1 MPVKELPDYFDRIIE
16 ILTTYIEHKTDH
28 FTLQTYGGDYIN
40 GPYVQALQEHG
51 NVLLIEAISNEFLVP
66 ELNEH
71 SQQAMVFM
79 GWRVFPEQYLPNY
92 AQFIDQSQLSP
103 REIAIKMAQ
112 ALHFAYG
119 VDETFSFEIAPKL
132 DLLLRR
138 GEGVLDV
145 IQPLAKPSPPLKPSQ
160 SKERRINRPQ

>member
-1 MPVKELPDYFDRIIE
+1 MQELPDYFDGIIE
-16 ILTTYIEHKTDH
+16 ILTTYIEQKTDH

-40 GPYVQALQEHG
+40 GPYVQALQEND

-66 ELNEH
+66 ELSEH
-71 SQQAMVFM
+71 GQQAMVFM
-79 GWRVFPEQYLPNY
+79 GWRFFPERYLPNY

-119 VDETFSFEIAPKL
+119 VDDTYTYEIAP
-132 DLLLRR
+132 
-138 GEGVLDV
+138 
-145 IQPLAKPSPPLKPSQ
+145 PLAKNQ
-160 SKERRINRPQ
+160 SAIERSGTLNAKS